1 MIPVEAVEAAGVP
14 YEALVAASRAIDDNA
29 YALLGWEGITR
40 LLEVAAPYI
49 RAQAL
54 EDAADEFENLPA
66 NKGAEISSGT
76 YDWFE
81 LFPITHIR
89 ERAAAER
96 GGE

>member
-54 EDAADEFENLPA
+54 EDAADIADRPEN
-66 NKGAEISSGT
+66 KWWAEGMQRAKWLRSLASAGRC
-76 YDWFE
+76 
-81 LFPITHIR
+81 R
-89 ERAAAER
+89 E
-96 GGE
+96 